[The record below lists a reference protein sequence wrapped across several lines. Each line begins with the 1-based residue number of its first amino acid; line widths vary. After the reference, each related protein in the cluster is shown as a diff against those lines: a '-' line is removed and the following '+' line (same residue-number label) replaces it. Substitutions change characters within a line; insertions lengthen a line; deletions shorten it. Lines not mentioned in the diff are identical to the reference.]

1 MEAGREALAAELAA
15 RLDELARAW
24 DERVVEVGAP
34 VEAILAEAEA
44 WQANLIVM
52 GTHGRTGLAHF
63 LNGIVADRV
72 VRLARRPVLIAHEPP
87 A

>member
-52 GTHGRTGLAHF
+52 GTAGRDWRTS
-63 LNGIVADRV
+63 
-72 VRLARRPVLIAHEPP
+72 
-87 A
+87 